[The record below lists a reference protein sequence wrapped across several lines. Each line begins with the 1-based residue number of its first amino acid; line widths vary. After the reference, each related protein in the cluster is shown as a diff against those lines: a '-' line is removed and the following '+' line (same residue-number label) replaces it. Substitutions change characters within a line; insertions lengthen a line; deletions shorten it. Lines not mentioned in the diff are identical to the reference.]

1 MCQEAS
7 EEVPDLEHR
16 KISED
21 SQAKAHPL
29 RFLLSQTSGS
39 SIHDALQIKR
49 AAESAEGCVKDFIFG
64 SKRQPEREIEKLALN
79 RAKEYH

>member
-1 MCQEAS
+1 QE
-7 EEVPDLEHR
+7 DG
-16 KISED
+16 
-21 SQAKAHPL
+21 QAKAHPL

-49 AAESAEGCVKDFIFG
+49 ATESAESCVKDFIFG

-79 RAKEYH
+79 SAKEYH